1 MEALAMTKTE
11 MEICQPSYTR
21 RLKKPN
27 PKYCSGCA
35 FREDVAGQ
43 GSLVKRKD
51 VEKLESGELSFLPT
65 QSSLTE
71 DFCLIDKKTN
81 QQIKLGSRE
90 TKLEGDLEKQKL
102 AQENEQLRKQ
112 IAELSKF
119 KHESN

>member
-51 VEKLESGELSFLPT
+51 VMENRELLMNLVEKLESGELSFLPT

-90 TKLEGDLEKQKL
+90 TKLEGGCFLVKPLVYNAD
-102 AQENEQLRKQ
+102 
-112 IAELSKF
+112 
-119 KHESN
+119 